1 MARLSLKISLP
12 QRGKKNSPKA
22 PGAGAP
28 KSDLR
33 SKITTIRTALRRRW
47 QVVGVIGLM
56 FSLSLYWF
64 ALRPASERLTQVR
77 AEARVA
83 ETRAKNM
90 FQETKD
96 LQTPEGTKA
105 AQDRFD
111 RAEALDET
119 LPMTLGNVDMLKA
132 VSIAATEA
140 GLELGPSSPGAAQA
154 PGPSEKLTY
163 ISFNIT
169 ITGEYEKILSF
180 VEKLTKD
187 TKQLITI
194 YSASFKYIPGS
205 ADNTIPPRVELT
217 SELRFWMSSLPTMA
231 TIKDEINKRE
241 GKDTSQTEQTP
252 ASQSTTPPAST
263 NSTTPASTDSTTTES
278 TNSTT
283 SSTAPSTTIIST
295 TVNASPPDSQDDSV
309 YYDTCEDARA
319 AGVTPLLKG
328 SPGYREEL
336 DRDKDGEACE

>member
-12 QRGKKNSPKA
+12 QRGKKNSPKT

-47 QVVGVIGLM
+47 QVVGVIGLV

-132 VSIAATEA
+132 VSVAATEA

-241 GKDTSQTEQTP
+241 GKDTSQTNQTP
-252 ASQSTTPPAST
+252 APQSTTPPAST
-263 NSTTPASTDSTTTES
+263 DSTTPTDSTTASTAPSATSSTAPATE
-278 TNSTT
+278 
-283 SSTAPSTTIIST
+283 SSTAPSTDAT
-295 TVNASPPDSQDDSV
+295 TE
-309 YYDTCEDARA
+309 EDPTN
-319 AGVTPLLKG
+319 G
-328 SPGYREEL
+328 
-336 DRDKDGEACE
+336 

>member
-12 QRGKKNSPKA
+12 QRGKKNSPKT

-47 QVVGVIGLM
+47 QVVGVIGLV

-132 VSIAATEA
+132 VSVAATEA

-169 ITGEYEKILSF
+169 ICGKTHERHGTTHNHLLGL
-180 VEKLTKD
+180 V
-187 TKQLITI
+187 QVH
-194 YSASFKYIPGS
+194 PGQ
-205 ADNTIPPRVELT
+205 R
-217 SELRFWMSSLPTMA
+217 
-231 TIKDEINKRE
+231 
-241 GKDTSQTEQTP
+241 
-252 ASQSTTPPAST
+252 
-263 NSTTPASTDSTTTES
+263 
-278 TNSTT
+278 
-283 SSTAPSTTIIST
+283 
-295 TVNASPPDSQDDSV
+295 
-309 YYDTCEDARA
+309 
-319 AGVTPLLKG
+319 
-328 SPGYREEL
+328 
-336 DRDKDGEACE
+336 